1 MLFDLELRAALD
13 QLRVA
18 PRVGSAYHDVVAGQE
33 HRRILMPR
41 TRDHLYYR
49 VVAADRVHVVAIWSA
64 VRGRGPRL

>member
-13 QLRVA
+13 QLRAA
-18 PRVGSAYHDVVAGQE
+18 PHVGSAYHVVAGQE

-41 TRDHLYYR
+41 TRYHLYYR
-49 VVAADRVHVVAIWSA
+49 VVAADRVRVVAIWSA